1 MNACNS
7 LGHVIKMTKKEKWRK
22 NVKKSLITIALAVT
36 FAVVM
41 GACGDGGTAPP
52 ATPPAG
58 GGTATP
64 AQTGDTGTA
73 APDEGWEGNL
83 RVWSFT
89 NEAEVIATAFRGLNP
104 GVNIDF
110 QMASMDGGVFQDW
123 VTLALAVGGSD
134 VPDVIFMEADFVRS
148 FVLEPGMLADIS
160 DLMPYANA
168 LETIPFTI
176 QAGTDDAGIIRA
188 FSYQAT
194 PGAMFYRRS
203 MAQRYFGTDDPGQLQ
218 PLFANLDIFVDSAR
232 QIREISGGS
241 TRVVSSPTEVYRA
254 FLPNRAQPWIVG
266 NSLNIDPLMLE
277 YMTFANA
284 LRNEGLDAE
293 VGQWS
298 PEWFD
303 AMRDQLMDA
312 NGNLIEVFSFFM
324 PTWGLPFVIYGNA
337 ADYTHGDWGIIPG
350 PLPFQWGGTW
360 LAVTEQA
367 ANFELAREFVRF
379 ATLDEDHLRN
389 WATGVY
395 TNQFLAAIDPSVPGD
410 LSQGGGDLVSSA
422 RLIRELTP
430 QFNDA
435 PTAQF
440 IGGQNPYVIFGE
452 AAMQVSFG
460 LQQGTDATIGD
471 AFIDAVDLYI
481 TGEADREGALTSF
494 RNDVSIAVPGLN

>member
-1 MNACNS
+1 
-7 LGHVIKMTKKEKWRK
+7 
-22 NVKKSLITIALAVT
+22 
-36 FAVVM
+36 M
-41 GACGDGGTAPP
+41 GACGEADQGAAPP
-52 ATPPAG
+52 APPPANG
-58 GGTATP
+58 GAAPP
-64 AQTGDTGTA
+64 ADAGA
-73 APDEGWEGNL
+73 APDTGWSGDL

-89 NEAEVIATAFRGLNP
+89 NEAEVIATAFKGLNP

-110 QMASMDGGVFQDW
+110 QLTSMDDGAFQDW
-123 VTLALAVGGSD
+123 VTLALAVGGAD
-134 VPDVIFMEADFVRS
+134 VPDVLFMEADFVRA

-160 DLMPYANA
+160 DLAQYTGA
-168 LETIPFTI
+168 LETIPFTV

-203 MAQRYFGTDDPGQLQ
+203 MAERYFGTDNPDEIA
-218 PLFANLDIFVDSAR
+218 PLFANLNVFIDSAR
-232 QIREISGGS
+232 QIRDASGGS

-254 FLPNRAQPWIVG
+254 FLPNRSQPWVVN

-277 YMTFANA
+277 YMTFANT

-298 PEWFD
+298 DHWFD
-303 AMRDQLMDA
+303 AMRDQLVDA
-312 NGNLIEVFSFFM
+312 GGNPVEVFSFFM

-337 ADYTHGDWGIIPG
+337 REYTHGDWGIIPG

-360 LAVTEQA
+360 LGVTEQA
-367 ANFELAREFVRF
+367 HNFDLAREFVRF

-395 TNQFLAAIDPSVPGD
+395 TNEFLRAIDPSVAPD

-430 QFNDA
+430 QFYDA
-435 PTAQF
+435 PTAAF
-440 IGGQNPYVIFGE
+440 IGGQNPYTIFGE
-452 AAMQVSFG
+452 AAMLVSFG

-481 TGEADREGALTSF
+481 TGEADREGALVSF